1 MFNTVEEHMYYLADE
16 ISRLEAE
23 AEKNKYTG
31 FINGF
36 VSAIITGVVI
46 WLVHH

>member
-23 AEKNKYTG
+23 AEKNTFVG
-31 FINGF
+31 FVNGF
-36 VSAIITGVVI
+36 VAALITVGVV